1 MSPSMSVRRYSRDER
16 GDIEDAQDHKRDFDG
31 DEGMGAARDARSALR
46 DYDHL
51 ACQFGVA
58 IAEALVAIAYVVLT
72 RRSDKPTEYRTR
84 QMP

>member
-16 GDIEDAQDHKRDFDG
+16 GDVEDAQDYKRDFDG
-31 DEGMGAARDARSALR
+31 DESMGATRDARSALR
-46 DYDHL
+46 GYDHL

-58 IAEALVAIAYVVLT
+58 IAEALAASLCRST